1 MYFVQTANGTKEDG
15 LVANLA
21 DCVNLINCIVDPLIY
36 VVWFRDNRIFRNDDI
51 TIKDFIV

>member
-21 DCVNLINCIVDPLIY
+21 DCVYLIVDPLIY